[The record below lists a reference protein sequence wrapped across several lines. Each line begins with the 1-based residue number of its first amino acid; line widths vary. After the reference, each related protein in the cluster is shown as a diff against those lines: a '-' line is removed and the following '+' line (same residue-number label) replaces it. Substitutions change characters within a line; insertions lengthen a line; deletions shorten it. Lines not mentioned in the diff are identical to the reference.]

1 MLAGTAGFRVVVGA
15 DPYGFVQKF
24 LLAGIICQ
32 SLKFL
37 LSHFDTSATKLRI
50 KLKGGGWVKIS
61 DLMCRKGEQ
70 VKFKIFVMQI
80 KSPTLPC
87 PPAENKVI
95 DFYIKILYNNR
106 MNIMR
111 KCFPPQE

>member
-1 MLAGTAGFRVVVGA
+1 M
-15 DPYGFVQKF
+15 
-24 LLAGIICQ
+24 
-32 SLKFL
+32 
-37 LSHFDTSATKLRI
+37 
-50 KLKGGGWVKIS
+50 
-61 DLMCRKGEQ
+61 DLMGRNGEQ
-70 VKFKIFVMQI
+70 VELKIFAMQI
-80 KSPTLPC
+80 KFPTLPC